1 MQIWMTTLVPALQLV
16 AALAMTT
23 KQKREISFREKIVK
37 LFLTKNKQI
46 LMSALIVKLSI
57 YFVVVVVNVHFVYF

>member
-1 MQIWMTTLVPALQLV
+1 
-16 AALAMTT
+16 MTT
-23 KQKREISFREKIVK
+23 KQKRERSFREKIVK
-37 LFLTKNKQI
+37 LFLTRNKQI